1 MTHDE
6 HATDSIPERRLRG
19 RRLSRR
25 ELVRA
30 GLAAGGGLAGA
41 WMLEGSPQGARL
53 LGSVASA
60 AAAPK
65 RGGTVTW
72 GQTTDPVMFVP
83 FGGVNGSAFEVTSY
97 VYESLLTWDRNLKVM
112 PALAESWQVP
122 DNKTY
127 VFKLRQ
133 GVKFHNG
140 QELTSDDVKYSLELQ
155 KTPPAPGVIQGF
167 YPKIQGV
174 EVVDKYTVR
183 VHMNEPDATMLGY
196 LAWGRYSWII
206 PKGLY
211 DQMDLRTKAVGTG
224 PFKLTEYV
232 PNDHSTFVRNQDYW
246 NKSLPY
252 LDGITMKVLQDEQ
265 ARVAALRTGAIDGS
279 TFTSDSA
286 KTLANDPNLTVLKGL
301 TASFKE
307 MEITIHGDGKPWNN
321 VKVRQ
326 AISAAINRQE
336 IIDKVYGGD
345 AYFTSKIPIGYGDW
359 PIPQDA
365 LHKTYEKYDLARA
378 KQLMAEAG
386 FANGFAVTLQSIAH
400 PTDYTESA
408 QVIKQQLSQININ
421 VTVQPL
427 EIGTFAANNG
437 NGSFEWQNTGR
448 GMRGDPSGY
457 IADFDPTSAVDKAW
471 YGGGYDN
478 KELDSLYFQGLHET
492 NVVKR
497 LPLYRRMQEIV
508 ITEWPAIPLVN
519 AMKYQVVRKRLNG
532 YYVSFID
539 NEVGLLGAWVS

>member
-1 MTHDE
+1 MKNE
-6 HATDSIPERRLRG
+6 HAIGSTPERPRG
-19 RRLSRR
+19 RRLTRR

-30 GLAAGGGLAGA
+30 GVAAGSGLAGA
-41 WMLEGSPQGARL
+41 WLLEGSGPQL
-53 LGSVASA
+53 LGSAAYA

-65 RGGTVTW
+65 RGGTITW
-72 GQTTDPVMFVP
+72 GMTSDPVNYAP
-83 FGGVNGSAFEVTSY
+83 FGGVAGSSFEVTSL
-97 VYESLLTWDRNLKVM
+97 VYESLLAWDKNLKIL
-112 PALAESWQVP
+112 PALATSFQIP

-127 VFKLRQ
+127 IFKLRQ

-155 KTPPAPGVIQGF
+155 KTPPPPGVIQGF
-167 YPKIQGV
+167 YPKIVGV
-174 EVVDKYTVR
+174 DATDKYTVTI
-183 VHMNEPDATMLGY
+183 HMGEPDATLLGY
-196 LAWGRYSWII
+196 LAWGRYSWIV

-211 DQMDLRTKAVGTG
+211 DQMDVRTKAVGTG
-224 PFKLTEYV
+224 PFKLTEFI

-252 LDGITMKVLQDEQ
+252 LDGITMKVMQDEQ

-279 TFTSDSA
+279 TFTSDTT
-286 KTLANDPNLTVLKGL
+286 KTMANDSNLTVLKGL
-301 TASFKE
+301 QASFRE
-307 MEITIHGDGKPWNN
+307 MELTIHGDGKPWNN

-326 AISAAINRQE
+326 AVSAAINRQE

-345 AYFTSKIPIGYGDW
+345 ALFTSKIPIGYGDW

-365 LHKTYEKYDLARA
+365 LHKTYEVFDVNKA

-386 FANGFAVTLQSIAH
+386 VANGFSVTLQSIAH

-408 QVIKQQLSQININ
+408 QVIKQQLAAININ

-471 YGGGYDN
+471 YGGGYN
-478 KELDSLYFQGLHET
+478 NQELNNLYFQGIHET
-492 NVVKR
+492 NPVKR

-519 AMKYQVVRKRLNG
+519 PMVYQVVRKRLNG
-532 YYVSFID
+532 YYVSFVG
-539 NEVGLLGAWVS
+539 NEVALLQSWVS